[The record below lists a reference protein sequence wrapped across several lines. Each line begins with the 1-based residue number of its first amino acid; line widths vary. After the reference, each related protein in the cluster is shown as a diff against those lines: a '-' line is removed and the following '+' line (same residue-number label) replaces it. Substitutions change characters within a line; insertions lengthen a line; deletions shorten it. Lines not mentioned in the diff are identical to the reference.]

1 MQVLSILLVRDM
13 IELKDFTKN
22 YGDFTA
28 AEKISFRFEKNLITG
43 ILGPNGAGKTTILKA
58 VCARHFPTEGRV
70 FIHSEKY
77 GKIDAALE
85 PEKVRN
91 VTGFVEEN
99 ARFPEDF
106 TVGEHLLETCDLH
119 SASRKNVDEAVSL
132 FSLEEVFFK
141 KIRTLSKGFRERLN
155 FARAFVYKPEFFI
168 LDEPA
173 SGLDP
178 AQIVNMRSVVKKLA
192 ENHTVILSTHL
203 MQEAQSLCQRVMIL
217 NHGKILASG
226 TIEAIVQDTKSE
238 NLEKAFFAL
247 VERSGGE

>member
-1 MQVLSILLVRDM
+1 M

-28 AEKISFRFEKNLITG
+28 ARNVSFRFEKNLITG

-70 FIHSEKY
+70 LIDSERY
-77 GKIDAALE
+77 GKIDSALE

-91 VTGFVEEN
+91 ITGFVEEN

-106 TVGEHLLETCDLH
+106 TVSEHLAEVCDLH
-119 SASRKNVDEAVSL
+119 SADRKNIDEAVCL

-155 FARAFVYKPEFFI
+155 FARAFVYKPEVFV

-178 AQIVNMRSVVKKLA
+178 AQIVNMRSAVKKLA

-203 MQEAQSLCQRVMIL
+203 MQEAQSLCHRVMIL
-217 NHGKILASG
+217 NRGKVLTSG
-226 TIEAIVQDTKSE
+226 TIESIVKETKSE
-238 NLEKAFFAL
+238 NLEKAFFSL
-247 VERSGGE
+247 VEKEAGAY